1 MDHQEGCE
9 VISLAAERARRAA
22 LAPTR
27 EEYRGALFEWR
38 TMGEELAEA
47 DLVAAV
53 DYLKANGLR
62 AGGAGGSVRGSGS
75 PPRQHVGLELQFIRG
90 ERGQ

>member
-1 MDHQEGCE
+1 MDHQEGGE

-38 TMGEELAEA
+38 TLGEELAAA

-53 DYLKANGLR
+53 DYLRANGLR
-62 AGGAGGSVRGSGS
+62 AGGPGTLSGS
-75 PPRQHVGLELQFIRG
+75 SCTASQHVGLELQFIRG
-90 ERGQ
+90 ERSQ

>member
-1 MDHQEGCE
+1 VDHQEGAE
-9 VISLAAERARRAA
+9 IISLAAERARRAA

-38 TMGEELAEA
+38 AMGEELAAA

-53 DYLKANGLR
+53 DYLKASGLR
-62 AGGAGGSVRGSGS
+62 SGAAHGILSGPCGSARE
-75 PPRQHVGLELQFIRG
+75 HIGLELQFIGR